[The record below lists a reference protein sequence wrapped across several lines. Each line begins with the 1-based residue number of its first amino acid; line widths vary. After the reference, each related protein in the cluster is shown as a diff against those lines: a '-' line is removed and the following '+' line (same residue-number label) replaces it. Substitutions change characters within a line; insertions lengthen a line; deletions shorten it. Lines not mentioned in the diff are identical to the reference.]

1 MTADDSPNTS
11 SLRSRLR
18 ELVRLTAGYSI
29 ASFIGP
35 IFTIFLTPLYM
46 KVLQPDD
53 YGILELA
60 ITFGT
65 LMMMLGILG
74 LNHAVAAFFYD
85 GDAMHGRRVLSTAA
99 LVSVGCSV
107 VISLV
112 ITLVAQPLATISFG
126 SPQWAILLYLSAF
139 NLPFAVFYG
148 MCQSALR
155 LRMEVTK
162 ANILAILY
170 LVLTFT
176 CIAFFV
182 LGLNAGVLG
191 IQMATVIVTV
201 IVTCVG
207 FFLTRDEWVW
217 PARTLAQP
225 LVLAGLPLIPGS
237 LAFWAMAYI
246 DRLIL
251 PLYNTSMTDLGLY
264 AIAYRLASMLAIAI
278 VPFQNAWLPLALSMQ
293 NDSSA
298 RHTYSKVLT
307 YFVAGGLGM
316 ALVLGLFAHEI
327 FLLLAILID
336 KNDYIPASPYVSL
349 LTYVAV
355 ANGAGVAVS
364 VGAYVT
370 KQTAALGWTT
380 LIGAAI
386 NLLLNII
393 LIPPFGVW
401 GAVWATAIGYTT
413 VPVMLYLASQ
423 RLYAIPFEI
432 PKVVLAL
439 GAQAAFMAIGIFYQ
453 TGDLFFDIPFKL
465 FLLMLY
471 GIALIILRVLE
482 PHEIRM
488 MLQMARQPR
497 AALAAVMRK

>member
-1 MTADDSPNTS
+1 MTTDSTNEH

-46 KVLQPDD
+46 KVLQPND
-53 YGILELA
+53 YGILEVA

-85 GDAMHGRRVLSTAA
+85 GNDMHGRRVLSTAA
-99 LVSVGCSV
+99 VAGVSCSV

-112 ITLVAQPLATISFG
+112 IVLVAQPLASVSFG
-126 SPQWAILLYLSAF
+126 SDQWAILLYLSAF

-155 LRMEVTK
+155 LRMEVKK

-170 LVLTFT
+170 LVLTFG
-176 CIAFFV
+176 CITFFV
-182 LGLNAGVLG
+182 LGLGAGVLG
-191 IQMATVIVTV
+191 IQIATVIVTV
-201 IVTCVG
+201 IVTIAG
-207 FFLTRDEWVW
+207 FVMTRDQWVW
-217 PARTLAQP
+217 PSPALAQP
-225 LVLAGLPLIPGS
+225 LVLAGLPLIPGT

-264 AIAYRLASMLAIAI
+264 AIAYRLASMLAIVI
-278 VPFQNAWLPLALSMQ
+278 VPFQNAWLPLALSMKD
-293 NDSSA
+293 DSSA
-298 RHTYSKVLT
+298 HQTYSKVLT
-307 YFVAGGLGM
+307 YFVAGGLGI

-336 KNDYIPASPYVSL
+336 KNDYVPASPYVAL
-349 LTYVAV
+349 LTYVAI
-355 ANGAGVAVS
+355 ANGASVAIS
-364 VGAYVT
+364 IGAYIT
-370 KQTAALGWTT
+370 KRTAALGWTT
-380 LIGAAI
+380 MMGAGI
-386 NLLLNII
+386 NLVLNII
-393 LIPPFGVW
+393 LIPQFGVW
-401 GAVWATAIGYTT
+401 GAVWATAIGYAM
-413 VPVMLYLASQ
+413 VPVVLYITAQ
-423 RLYAIPFEI
+423 RMYPIPFEI
-432 PKVVLAL
+432 VKVMLAL
-439 GAQAAFMAIGIFYQ
+439 VAQTSLMAIGILNE

-465 FLLMLY
+465 FLLVLY
-471 GIALIILRVLE
+471 GTALIMLRVLE
-482 PHEIRM
+482 PHELRTM
-488 MLQMARQPR
+488 AQMLRQPR
-497 AALAAVMRK
+497 TALAAVMRK